1 MKKYLIALSAFTVI
15 TVAANAQTNNNS
27 TNASG
32 QHSVTHMHHKKSG
45 KGMHKHHK
53 NAMMMKKLNLTDA
66 QKQQVKALNTDYKK
80 HLKDLK
86 KDKNTI
92 TLTAYRTK
100 KANLQKE
107 RKSKFKALLTPDQ
120 KNKMAQIK
128 KARSEKNAMIAQ
140 KKMKTALNL
149 TDAQVA
155 KIEGQRASFKTQAKA
170 IRENSSLTNEQK
182 KEQLKNL
189 MKSNKE
195 SMNNILTAKQLKEK
209 EELRNKRISDMKN
222 KKANKDS

>member
-1 MKKYLIALSAFTVI
+1 MKKYLITLTAFTVI

-32 QHSVTHMHHKKSG
+32 QHSITQMHHNKSG

-66 QKQQVKALNTDYKK
+66 QKQQVKALNTDYKQQ
-80 HLKDLK
+80 LKNLK

-100 KANLQKE
+100 KENLQKE
-107 RKSKFKALLTPDQ
+107 RKSKFNALLTPDQ

-128 KARSEKNAMIAQ
+128 KARSEKKKMIAQ

-195 SMNNILTAKQLKEK
+195 SMNNILTAKQLREK